1 MSFISRRDSIHFQT
15 LSDIVTGMILL
26 IISADRILAVLAHF
40 GGRVMIEDKD
50 ETLVAQKVVTR
61 CTKCKNQLEHV
72 VVSYNTEGIIE
83 RVRCHTCGKEHKY
96 RPEKKN
102 SSKKGVRPIKP
113 DPARDFQL
121 LTEKFKGKKPVS
133 YNMSG
138 SFKADDVI
146 DHNTFGMGIVISTSR
161 EKIDVVF
168 SDRSRIL
175 VCNRHIEA

>member
-1 MSFISRRDSIHFQT
+1 M
-15 LSDIVTGMILL
+15 SDIAAGMALL
-26 IISADRILAVLAHF
+26 IISADRILAVLSHF

-50 ETLVAQKVVTR
+50 RTPVAQNVVTM
-61 CTKCKNQLEHV
+61 CTKCKTQLEHV
-72 VVSYNTEGIIE
+72 VVSHNTEGIIE

-102 SSKKGVRPIKP
+102 SPKKGVKTKKT

-121 LTEKFKGKKPVS
+121 LTEKFKGKQPVS
-133 YNMSG
+133 YSMSG

-146 DHNTFGMGIVISTSR
+146 DHNTFGMGIVISTSC

-175 VCNRHIEA
+175 VCNRQTET